1 MESPDPEPARVP
13 EFLFLG
19 ILAAAI
25 TLFATVWIPY
35 EATAALVVGALALTG
50 LLPIEDAFSGFS
62 NPATITVGCMFIVS
76 AALIRTGALEFLVRL
91 LRDGSAKRLGRLIL
105 LLAIVVGIAS
115 AFLNNTPVVVMSV
128 PVVLALSK
136 EQGVRPSKL
145 LLPVSYFAILGGT
158 CTLIGTSTNL
168 LVDGVWRSHGGAGF
182 HIFEFLP
189 LGFCYFLVGA
199 AYILLFH
206 RRLLPDRAPLT
217 ALLPE
222 DRAATYVTELLVGAQ
237 TSLAGRVVQDV
248 LPPDRPG
255 IRLIEIVRREHV
267 LFAAA
272 ALDKTIEA
280 GDSLIV
286 EGTPGEIASFIE
298 RHELK
303 IATVVED
310 DRRVEV
316 HAMDLSIVEAV
327 VLPDSPFVGRTVAT
341 LGLNR
346 LYGVKVMGVQRHGLQ
361 HRYHLRGMR
370 LKGGDVLLLQADR
383 RGLDALRETG
393 AVMVVEQIR
402 HLAVQRHRAP
412 VAIAILAAVVAVSS
426 FNLLPLHLLSVLAVG
441 ALLATRCLLPRE
453 AMAALDAPVLLLIAS
468 SIPLGLAM
476 ERCGLADSIAQGI
489 VGGLGS
495 LGPPAVLS
503 GFYLVTSILTSLLSN
518 NATAVLMTPL
528 ALGTASALNVDP
540 HPFLLA
546 VMFGASACFA
556 TPIGYQ
562 TNLIVMGPGG
572 YTFGDY
578 FRFGLPLNVLLWIVA
593 SFLIPWMWPIA

>member
-1 MESPDPEPARVP
+1 MDQIV
-13 EFLFLG
+13 FLVL
-19 ILAAAI
+19 LVATV
-25 TLFATVWIPY
+25 TLFATAWIPY
-35 EATAALVVGALALTG
+35 EATAALVIGALALTG
-50 LLPIEDAFSGFS
+50 LLPIEEAFSGFS
-62 NPATITVGCMFIVS
+62 NPATITVGSMFVVS
-76 AALIRTGALEFLVRL
+76 AALIRTGALEFLIRI
-91 LRDGSAKRLGRLIL
+91 LRDGSSRQLSRLVF

-115 AFLNNTPVVVMSV
+115 AFLNNTPVVVMAV

-136 EQGVRPSKL
+136 EHGVRPSKL

-182 HIFEFLP
+182 HIFEFTG
-189 LGFCYFLVGA
+189 LGLAYFVVGSI
-199 AYILLFH
+199 YILLTY
-206 RRLLPDRAPLT
+206 RRVLPDRAPLT

-222 DRAATYVTELLVGAQ
+222 DRAATYVTELMVGAQ
-237 TSLAGRVVQDV
+237 TSLSGKKVQDV

-267 LFAAA
+267 LFAAN
-272 ALDKTIEA
+272 ALGEMIEA

-316 HAMDLSIVEAV
+316 HSMDLSIVEAV

-383 RGLDALRETG
+383 RGVDALRETG

-402 HLAVQRHRAP
+402 HLTVQRARAP
-412 VAIAILAAVVAVSS
+412 FAIAILVAIVVVSGL
-426 FNLLPLHLLSVLAVG
+426 NLAPLQLVSVLAVG
-441 ALLATRCLLPRE
+441 ALLVTRCLLPRE
-453 AMAALDAPVLLLIAS
+453 AIAALDAPVLLLIAS

-476 ERCGLADSIAQGI
+476 ERCGLADTVAHGI
-489 VGGLGS
+489 VAGLGGLG
-495 LGPPAVLS
+495 PVAVLS
-503 GFYLVTSILTSLLSN
+503 GFYLTTSVLTALLSN

-528 ALGTASALNVDP
+528 ALGTAAALGVDP
-540 HPFLLA
+540 KPFLLA
-546 VMFGASACFA
+546 VMFGASACFV

-572 YTFGDY
+572 YTFGDF
-578 FRFGLPLNVLLWIVA
+578 FRFGLPLNVLLWLMATV
-593 SFLIPWMWPIA
+593 LIPAFWPLG

>member
-1 MESPDPEPARVP
+1 MDQIV
-13 EFLFLG
+13 FLI
-19 ILAAAI
+19 ILVATV
-25 TLFATVWIPY
+25 TLFATAWIPY
-35 EATAALVVGALALTG
+35 EATAALVIGVLALTG
-50 LLPIEDAFSGFS
+50 LLPIEEAFAGLS
-62 NPATITVGCMFIVS
+62 NTATITVAAMFVVS

-91 LRDGSAKRLGRLIL
+91 LREGSARSLPRLVL
-105 LLAIVVGIAS
+105 LLAVVIGVAS

-136 EQGVRPSKL
+136 EHGVQPSKL
-145 LLPVSYFAILGGT
+145 LLPVSYLAILGGT

-168 LVDGVWRSHGGAGF
+168 LVDGVWRARGGDGF
-182 HIFEFLP
+182 GIFDFTP
-189 LGFCYFLVGA
+189 LGLVYFVIGT
-199 AYILLFH
+199 AYILLFY
-206 RRLLPDRAPLT
+206 RRILPDRAPLT
-217 ALLPE
+217 SLLPA
-222 DRAATYVTELLVGAQ
+222 DRAATYVTELQVGAQ
-237 TSLAGRVVQDV
+237 TSLAGKPVAEV

-255 IRLIEIVRREHV
+255 VRLIEIVRREHV
-267 LFAAA
+267 IFAANALAENVEA
-272 ALDKTIEA
+272 A
-280 GDSLIV
+280 DSLIV
-286 EGTPGEIASFIE
+286 EGTPAEIASFIE

-316 HAMDLSIVEAV
+316 HSMDLSIVEAV

-402 HLAVQRHRAP
+402 HLAVQRDRAP
-412 VAIAILAAVVAVSS
+412 FALAILAAVVVLSG
-426 FNLLPLHLLSVLAVG
+426 FNVVPLALLSVLAVG
-441 ALLATRCLLPRE
+441 ALIVTRCLLPKE

-476 ERCGLADSIAQGI
+476 ERCGLADLIAGGI
-489 VGGLGS
+489 VDTLGRF
-495 LGPPAVLS
+495 GPRVVLS
-503 GFYLVTSILTSLLSN
+503 GFYLTTSVLTALLSN

-528 ALGTASALNVDP
+528 AIGAANALGVDP
-540 HPFLLA
+540 RPFLLA
-546 VMFGASACFA
+546 VTFGASACFA

-572 YTFGDY
+572 YTFGDF
-578 FRFGLPLNVLLWIVA
+578 FRFGLPLNVFLWLVA
-593 SFLIPWMWPIA
+593 TFLIPWFWPL